1 MVFFFIPYAHLY
13 ILRHMLYKPT
23 MRNAMLYKP
32 TMRNAGF
39 FNLQDWS
46 LIKLA

>member
-1 MVFFFIPYAHLY
+1 
-13 ILRHMLYKPT
+13 MLYKPT
-23 MRNAMLYKP
+23 MRNAILYKP

>member
-1 MVFFFIPYAHLY
+1 
-13 ILRHMLYKPT
+13 MLYKPT